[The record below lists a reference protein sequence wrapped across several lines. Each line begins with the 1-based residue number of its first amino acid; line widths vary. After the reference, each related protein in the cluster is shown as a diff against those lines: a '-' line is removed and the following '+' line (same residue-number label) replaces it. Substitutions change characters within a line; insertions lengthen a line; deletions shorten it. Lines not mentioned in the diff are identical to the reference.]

1 MRNLNRISV
10 ISILSYI
17 LYCKT
22 FELFH
27 VLGKILFSIY
37 YNLPK
42 SFLTCLEI
50 SVGAGLLILFWLT
63 NKYLLN
69 NSNLKKILFLSLLY
83 IVLHLLMN
91 FSNSLL
97 LNIQLGKDEV
107 FDVLKLNTFDN
118 NLNNSYSII
127 VTYLFKLTYL
137 FILIFKSDSNENSL
151 AH

>member
-1 MRNLNRISV
+1 M
-10 ISILSYI
+10 
-17 LYCKT
+17 
-22 FELFH
+22 
-27 VLGKILFSIY
+27 
-37 YNLPK
+37 
-42 SFLTCLEI
+42 TCLEI